1 MTDVR
6 RRNAL
11 GLLAGG
17 MALLAGC
24 SSSSGGNGNGNG
36 DANDNSTDT
45 ADSGNTNSAAGTLP
59 PYASMLPTT
68 DQQAYFYG
76 AIDVGTMSTLI
87 EDQGAEAGKEP
98 TDPLVGNPVVVALL
112 SSFGLG
118 KLGSSAGFNAYND
131 NNETANGEEQFVFA
145 DGVYALV
152 GSYDRDGI
160 ATDLE
165 AAGYTLETESDGYAV
180 YADSGSDEVVGV
192 SETVYAYSYPNAADS
207 SFDPAVAVERIVA
220 TAAGDRT
227 PKHEADGDFE
237 QLLRAGENNGI
248 ACCLYTENDAFASGT
263 LSADQTSNE
272 NELQFEFGAFEGAY
286 GVHQNLS
293 VTGSDTATARA
304 TVSYSS
310 DELVDEGK
318 LESSLGTEANTATVN
333 RAETTVTVDAEY
345 GEEFAR
351 E

>member
-1 MTDVR
+1 MTDIR

-36 DANDNSTDT
+36 NSNDSSTDT
-45 ADSGNTNSAAGTLP
+45 ADSGNTNLAARTLP

-68 DQQAYFYG
+68 DQPAYFYG
-76 AIDVGTMSTLI
+76 AIDVGTMSTLL

-112 SSFGLG
+112 SSFGLE
-118 KLGSSAGFNAYND
+118 KLATSAGFNAYNE
-131 NNETANGEEQFVFA
+131 NNETANGEEQFVYA

-160 ATDLE
+160 TTDLE

-180 YADSGSDEVVGV
+180 YADSESDEIVGV
-192 SETVYAYSYPNAADS
+192 TETVYAYSYPNAADS
-207 SFDPAVAVERIVA
+207 SFDSAAAVERTVA

-237 QLLRAGENNGI
+237 QLLRAGENSGI
-248 ACCLYTENDAFASGT
+248 ACCLYTANDAFASGT
-263 LSADQTSNE
+263 LSDDQTSTE
-272 NELQFEFGAFEGAY
+272 NGLQFEFGAFEGAY

-310 DELVDEGK
+310 DEVIEKEK

-345 GEEFAR
+345 GGEFAR